1 MVPRKKGKTIHLLI
15 FAYCISIYLFYIFR
29 KSRAKQGRPVGST
42 SGAAGPSTPK
52 RQKVVRSDSTCTSPG
67 PITRRQM
74 ALINAGEQGSSQ
86 MATPLRP
93 PRAAKKITP
102 KKGKK

>member
-1 MVPRKKGKTIHLLI
+1 
-15 FAYCISIYLFYIFR
+15 
-29 KSRAKQGRPVGST
+29 
-42 SGAAGPSTPK
+42 
-52 RQKVVRSDSTCTSPG
+52 
-67 PITRRQM
+67 M